1 MYIPQGSLV
10 FGNIWAIMRDPGLY
24 KDPEVFEPGRWLAR
38 DAIVGV
44 EERKDVDVDVD
55 REDEAGK
62 ERDPRTFVFE
72 FGRRRDFDFGVAL
85 FGVSWHFVIQSLVQ
99 FSFHHH
105 YSFSSII
112 IIFVTSHHPAIPSAQ
127 KLAPTH
133 SRCPGTHFVE
143 YSVWL

>member
-1 MYIPQGSLV
+1 MDGPTEECTSHKDPSYSGTNGL
-10 FGNIWAIMRDPGLY
+10 MRDPGLY

-85 FGVSWHFVIQSLVQ
+85 FGTSSHSSSSSSSPHTTLPFQQPKNWHPPTVAAQEPT
-99 FSFHHH
+99 
-105 YSFSSII
+105 SSNLRYG
-112 IIFVTSHHPAIPSAQ
+112 F
-127 KLAPTH
+127 
-133 SRCPGTHFVE
+133 
-143 YSVWL
+143 